1 MNKKSLWV
9 IRGSVL
15 VLAVAFLVLGTVRGE
30 PMEVLQKATSICL
43 QCIGIG

>member
-1 MNKKSLWV
+1 MSTKKLWV
-9 IRGSVL
+9 IRGGIIL
-15 VLAVAFLVLGTVRGE
+15 LAGVFISFGAIRGE